1 MMSESDQTSVGF
13 RLTSWILRHKYKLL
27 VIIDAL
33 LWAIVLPIAAFTR
46 FFDWSRVDQEGLAIA
61 IFVAM
66 GVQIAA
72 GLATGLYL
80 GRRKLG
86 SFEEV
91 GWVALTSVVVVVAL
105 FILIGLSPGPMN
117 LIPRSTILAAGAYQI
132 VGALAVRYVIRVLD
146 EGRRR
151 STHERP
157 HRLLVFGAGTAGEQA
172 VRSLREDQQS
182 DLEPVAFLD
191 DDASKARL
199 RLLGLPIAG
208 NRGAIAAA
216 AERYDAGAL
225 LIAVPSAGQA
235 NILDIADRGQ
245 QAGLAVKVLPRLDEF
260 LLGTADVKDI
270 RDITLADFLS
280 REEVRLDLDRIA
292 GYVEGR
298 TVLVTG
304 AGGSIGSE
312 LCATVQ
318 SFNPKRLVKL
328 DHAENSL
335 HSLQLR
341 LEGRA
346 LLDSPDLVLADIRDR
361 DAMFRIFETVQ
372 PEVVF
377 HAAAHKHVTFLENHP
392 AEAAKTNVF
401 GTRNLLEAAAATNVS
416 RFVNVST
423 DKAADPEN
431 VLGLT
436 KRLGERMTSHFGS
449 RGAGVYMS
457 TRFGNVLGSH
467 GSVIPTFREQIAR
480 GEPITVTDPEVTR
493 YFMTIPEAV
502 QLVMEAGAV
511 GRSGDVLVLEMV
523 EPVKIIDLAYRLAA
537 EINPGVPPQITITGL
552 REGEKLHETLST
564 GDDEALG
571 QPHELLWRFRVPPL
585 DPASVD
591 VLSGVHDP
599 DKLIA
604 MLKQLVAS
612 ELEPSPTV
620 N

>member
-1 MMSESDQTSVGF
+1 MSDSEQKGPGY
-13 RLTSWILRHKYKLL
+13 RLVSWILRYKYKLL
-27 VIIDAL
+27 VVIDAL
-33 LWAIVLPIAAFTR
+33 LWAIVLPIADFIR
-46 FFDWSRVDQEGLAIA
+46 FFDWSRVDVEGLGIA
-61 IFVAM
+61 ILVAM
-66 GVQIAA
+66 GVQVMA

-91 GWVALTSVVVVVAL
+91 GWVALTSGMVVVAL
-105 FILIGLSPGPMN
+105 FLLISLAPGSRN
-117 LIPRSTILAAGAYQI
+117 LVPRSAILAAGAYQI

-146 EGRRR
+146 EGRRH

-157 HRLLVFGAGTAGEQA
+157 YRLLVYGAGTAGEQA
-172 VRSLREDQQS
+172 VRSLREDPQS

-191 DDASKARL
+191 DDVGKARL
-199 RLLGLPIAG
+199 RLMGLPIAG
-208 NRGAIAAA
+208 NRDAIAAA

-225 LIAVPSAGQA
+225 LIAIPSAGQTT
-235 NILDIADRGQ
+235 ILDIADRGQ

-260 LLGTADVKDI
+260 LTGTADVKDI

-292 GYVEGR
+292 GYVQGR
-298 TVLVTG
+298 TVLITG
-304 AGGSIGSE
+304 AGGSIGSQ
-312 LCATVQ
+312 LCETVR
-318 SFNPKRLVKL
+318 SFNPGRLVML

-341 LEGRA
+341 LEGKA

-361 DAMFRIFETVQ
+361 EAMFRIFGEVQ

-392 AEAAKTNVF
+392 TEAAKTNVF
-401 GTRNLLEAAAATNVS
+401 GTRNLLEAAVAANVT

-436 KRLGERMTSHFGS
+436 KRLGERMTAHFGTLGS
-449 RGAGVYMS
+449 GVFMS
-457 TRFGNVLGSH
+457 TRFGNVLGSD

-511 GRSGDVLVLEMV
+511 GRSGDVLVLEMG
-523 EPVKIIDLAYRLAA
+523 EPVKILDLAYRLAA
-537 EINPGVPPQITITGL
+537 EINPGVAPQITFTGL

-585 DPASVD
+585 EPGSVD
-591 VLSGVHDP
+591 VLSGVYEP
-599 DKLIA
+599 EKVVAL
-604 MLKQLVAS
+604 LKQLVAS
-612 ELEPSPTV
+612 ELEPSPTS